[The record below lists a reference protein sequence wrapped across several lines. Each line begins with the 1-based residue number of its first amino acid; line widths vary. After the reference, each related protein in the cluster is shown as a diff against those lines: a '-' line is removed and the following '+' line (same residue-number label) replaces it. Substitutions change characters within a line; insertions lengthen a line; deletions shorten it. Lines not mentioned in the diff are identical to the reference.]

1 MAKLILTHEVTG
13 LGAAGD
19 IVDVKNGY
27 ARNFLIP
34 RGYAIT
40 WTKGG
45 EKDVEHIKAARA
57 ARAVANLEEA
67 QRIASGLASTPVKIV
82 VKAGEAGR
90 LFGTV
95 KQADV
100 ADAIEA
106 QGLGK
111 VDKRNVEIAQVIKS
125 TGNYAATV
133 RLHED
138 VLANIDLQ
146 VVAEKSKKKA
156 KKK

>member
-45 EKDVEHIKAARA
+45 EKDVENIKAARA

-67 QRIASGLASTPVKIV
+67 QRIAAGLASTPVKIT

-100 ADAIEA
+100 AAAIEA
-106 QGLGK
+106 QDLGK

-125 TGNYAATV
+125 TGNYTATV

>member
-27 ARNFLIP
+27 ARNYLLP

-45 EKDVEHIKAARA
+45 EKDVDNIKAARA

-67 QRIASGLASTPVKIV
+67 QRIAAGLSSAKVTLT
-82 VKAGEAGR
+82 VKAGESGR
-90 LFGTV
+90 LFGTI

-100 ADAIEA
+100 AAAIEA

-125 TGNYAATV
+125 VGNYSATV

-138 VLANIDLQ
+138 VLADIDLE
-146 VVAEKSKKKA
+146 VVAEKSKKKR
-156 KKK
+156 K

>member
-27 ARNFLIP
+27 ARNYLLP

-45 EKDVEHIKAARA
+45 EKDVDNIKAARA

-67 QRIASGLASTPVKIV
+67 QRIAAGLSSAKVTLT
-82 VKAGEAGR
+82 VKAGESGR
-90 LFGTV
+90 LFGTI

-100 ADAIEA
+100 AAAIEA

-125 TGNYAATV
+125 VGNYSATV

-138 VLANIDLQ
+138 VFANLLVQ
-146 VVAEKSKKKA
+146 VIAA
-156 KKK
+156 KGVRA

>member
-27 ARNFLIP
+27 ARNYLLP

-45 EKDVEHIKAARA
+45 EKDVDNIKAARA

-67 QRIASGLASTPVKIV
+67 QRIAAGLSSAKVTLT
-82 VKAGEAGR
+82 VKAGESGR
-90 LFGTV
+90 LFGTI

-100 ADAIEA
+100 AAAIEA

-125 TGNYAATV
+125 VGNYSATV

-138 VLANIDLQ
+138 VLADIDLA
-146 VVAEKSKKKA
+146 VVAEKSKKKR
-156 KKK
+156 K

>member
-13 LGAAGD
+13 LGTAGE

-27 ARNFLIP
+27 ARNFLLP

-40 WTKGG
+40 WSKGA
-45 EKDVEHIKAARA
+45 EKDIENIKAARA
-57 ARAVANLEEA
+57 LRAVANLEDA
-67 QRIASGLASTPVKIV
+67 QRIAAGLSSTPVRLT

-106 QGLGK
+106 LGLGA

-125 TGNYAATV
+125 VGNYSATV
-133 RLHED
+133 RLHGD

-146 VVAEKSKKKA
+146 IVAEKAKKKSKKK
-156 KKK
+156 

>member
-27 ARNFLIP
+27 ARNYLLP

-45 EKDVEHIKAARA
+45 EKDVESIKAARA
-57 ARAVANLEEA
+57 ARAVANLEDA
-67 QRIASGLASTPVKIV
+67 QRIAAGLSSAKVTLT

-90 LFGTV
+90 LFGTI

-100 ADAIEA
+100 AAAIEA

-125 TGNYAATV
+125 VGNYSATV

-138 VLANIDLQ
+138 VLANIDLV
-146 VVAEKSKKKA
+146 VVAEKSKKKR
-156 KKK
+156 K

>member
-27 ARNFLIP
+27 ARNYLLP

-45 EKDVEHIKAARA
+45 EKDVDNIKAARA

-67 QRIASGLASTPVKIV
+67 QRIAAGLSSAKVTLT
-82 VKAGEAGR
+82 VKAGESGR
-90 LFGTV
+90 LFGTI

-100 ADAIEA
+100 AAAIEA

-125 TGNYAATV
+125 VGNYSATV

-138 VLANIDLQ
+138 VLADIDLA
-146 VVAEKSKKKA
+146 VVAEKSKKKR
-156 KKK
+156 

>member
-27 ARNFLIP
+27 ARNYLLP

-45 EKDVEHIKAARA
+45 EKDVENIKAARA

-67 QRIASGLASTPVKIV
+67 QRIAAGLSSAKVTLT
-82 VKAGEAGR
+82 VKAGESGR
-90 LFGTV
+90 LFGTI

-100 ADAIEA
+100 AAAIEA

-125 TGNYAATV
+125 VGNYSATV

-138 VLANIDLQ
+138 VLADIDLA
-146 VVAEKSKKKA
+146 VVAEKSKKKR
-156 KKK
+156 K

>member
-27 ARNFLIP
+27 ARNYLLP

-45 EKDVEHIKAARA
+45 EKDVESIKAARA

-67 QRIASGLASTPVKIV
+67 QRIAAGLSSAKVTLT
-82 VKAGEAGR
+82 VKAGESGR
-90 LFGTV
+90 LFGTI

-100 ADAIEA
+100 AAAIEA
-106 QGLGK
+106 QGFGK

-125 TGNYAATV
+125 VGNYSATV

-138 VLANIDLQ
+138 VLANIDLA
-146 VVAEKSKKKA
+146 VVAEKSKKKR
-156 KKK
+156 K